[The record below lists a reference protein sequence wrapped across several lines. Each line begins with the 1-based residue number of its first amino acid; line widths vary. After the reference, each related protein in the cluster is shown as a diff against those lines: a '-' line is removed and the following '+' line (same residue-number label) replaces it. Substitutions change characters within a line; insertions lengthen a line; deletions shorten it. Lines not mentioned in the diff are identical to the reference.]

1 MPKDV
6 FDKIP
11 KDRQLKL
18 IKPAIKEF
26 IKRPYDKINVTSLTD
41 TMKILR
47 TDFYYYF
54 LDKDDLYDRLLDMMK
69 ELLEYN
75 QEMTFKEARI
85 ILFNRISEI
94 SSSRTKTFIED
105 ITESYDP
112 RFTIELTKRIRNM
125 FNCREE
131 GVAPIA
137 TVKIKILEF
146 MTVVNLF
153 LKEEITIDQ
162 AKEILNR

>member
-26 IKRPYDKINVTSLTD
+26 TRRSYDKINVTSLTN

-54 LDKDDLYDRLLDMMK
+54 LDKDDLYDKLLDIFK
-69 ELLEYN
+69 DLINYN
-75 QEMTFKEARI
+75 ERMTFKEARI
-85 ILFNRISEI
+85 NLFREITLI

-105 ITESYDP
+105 ITETYEP
-112 RFTIELTKRIRNM
+112 MFTIELSERIIEM
-125 FNCREE
+125 FDCSNVSYKELTIRCM
-131 GVAPIA
+131 
-137 TVKIKILEF
+137 ILEF
-146 MTVVNLF
+146 MTLINSF
-153 LKEEITIDQ
+153 LKGDL
-162 AKEILNR
+162 KENEVFDILNK